1 MRPKSSLA
9 ATIIISALI
18 AVQVGGLGALVWYIY
33 TIPTWTP
40 QLNALAVAQ
49 MAQSIPDGHLPSLGP
64 ISDAEMR
71 KLERLDGLVGVAND
85 DWGKEGGLA
94 AKAENVKLAR
104 GAPGIVRRSMRP
116 KKRKDKSKTQRV
128 TRGTFESGSMV

>member
-1 MRPKSSLA
+1 M
-9 ATIIISALI
+9 
-18 AVQVGGLGALVWYIY
+18 QVGGLGALVWYTY

-49 MAQSIPDGHLPSLGP
+49 IAQSIPDGHLPPMGS

-94 AKAENVKLAR
+94 VKAENVKLTR

-128 TRGTFESGSMV
+128 TRGTFESGTMV

>member
-64 ISDAEMR
+64 ISDAEMK

-104 GAPGIVRRSMRP
+104 GASGMVRRSMRP
-116 KKRKDKSKTQRV
+116 KKRKDKSNAHRV
-128 TRGTFESGSMV
+128 TRGAFESGTMV